1 MELENKPYVEKRY
14 EGALQNSSNFN
25 ANNDGTDDN
34 YSDVS
39 LTRIAQD
46 AKFLSLINCGEGI

>member
-1 MELENKPYVEKRY
+1 MELENKPYVEKRC

-34 YSDVS
+34 YTDVS
-39 LTRIAQD
+39 LIGSH
-46 AKFLSLINCGEGI
+46 KMPSF